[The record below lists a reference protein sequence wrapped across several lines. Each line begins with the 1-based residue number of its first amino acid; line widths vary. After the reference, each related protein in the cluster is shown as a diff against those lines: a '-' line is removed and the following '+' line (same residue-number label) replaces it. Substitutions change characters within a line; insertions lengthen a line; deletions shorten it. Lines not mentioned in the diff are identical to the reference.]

1 MPSIGLNITD
11 FIAVTD
17 MVIRLA
23 RLLEETKDSS
33 ADYQSL
39 MKELYAFHR
48 ALMEVE
54 SLVKLSKLPEPVA
67 NSLIVMVTNCRDP
80 IGKFLV
86 DIDRY
91 RKSLRAKGSENWAK
105 DVLKKFGWVVLKDV
119 EVRKLRDTLQGLSI
133 SIQILLETSGRK
145 TLIELD
151 EKVDEIRSAV
161 VTINAEP
168 NITPPVQWPIPWD
181 QKPICLTDPTGR
193 TFPIPIEA
201 CSTYDGFTSLLE
213 NSFRGSPLL
222 NLIKTRRFWVFTP
235 ISFEKWDLLHKDD
248 WPDFARP
255 GVIVGMS
262 FIDPKPL
269 ELEPVGSKNR
279 NSVQSYQEESNNL
292 LLQEGGEQKSLDCK
306 K

>member
-1 MPSIGLNITD
+1 MRGFGCSEGINTHSDQPQRPYQIHSNPDLVTMPSIGLNITD

-133 SIQILLETSGRK
+133 SIQILLETSGR
-145 TLIELD
+145 
-151 EKVDEIRSAV
+151 
-161 VTINAEP
+161 
-168 NITPPVQWPIPWD
+168 
-181 QKPICLTDPTGR
+181 
-193 TFPIPIEA
+193 
-201 CSTYDGFTSLLE
+201 
-213 NSFRGSPLL
+213 
-222 NLIKTRRFWVFTP
+222 
-235 ISFEKWDLLHKDD
+235 
-248 WPDFARP
+248 
-255 GVIVGMS
+255 
-262 FIDPKPL
+262 
-269 ELEPVGSKNR
+269 
-279 NSVQSYQEESNNL
+279 
-292 LLQEGGEQKSLDCK
+292 
-306 K
+306 